1 MSHCFSEKAQKK
13 KIVQEEVEQIA
24 KEIQAGSA
32 DLKNDPVLRENVK
45 LDNIA
50 IVNYQVCFKWVSF
63 FNWNYFIEI
72 LT

>member
-32 DLKNDPVLRENVK
+32 DLKNDPVLRENIK
-45 LDNIA
+45 LENLA
-50 IVNYQVCFKWVSF
+50 IVNYQVGFYWVWLFLS
-63 FNWNYFIEI
+63 
-72 LT
+72 